1 LFASWCSIRITL
13 RPVVQFLTDREDW
26 PGTVEIVDL
35 KQTEEVMSAAM
46 KELEAAV
53 LSRRFHHDGNP
64 ALAWMI
70 GNTRC
75 RISRRE
81 NWYPERENVQRK
93 IDGTVAIIL
102 GINRLMHLELD
113 MYQSTE
119 IRWL

>member
-1 LFASWCSIRITL
+1 MMTL
-13 RPVVQFLTDREDW
+13 AADANSLIVRELVFDPYHAAPVVQFLTDREDW

-64 ALAWMI
+64 AWTWMM

-75 RISRRE
+75 RISGRDDWFPDARE
-81 NWYPERENVQRK
+81 RAAQ
-93 IDGTVAIIL
+93 D
-102 GINRLMHLELD
+102 
-113 MYQSTE
+113 
-119 IRWL
+119 